1 MLESDYAIAQQLIN
15 EGLFSVAPPKPDEEG
30 VVRVETPSG
39 IIKVSYSF
47 SEEELLQNS
56 LWGRLSQIWKPLDAA
71 VDQAV
76 PVAKL
81 REVRRGWRF

>member
-1 MLESDYAIAQQLIN
+1 M
-15 EGLFSVAPPKPDEEG
+15 
-30 VVRVETPSG
+30 
-39 IIKVSYSF
+39 SYSF

-56 LWGRLSQIWKPLDAA
+56 LWGRLSQMWKPLDAA

-81 REVRRGWRF
+81 REVRRGRRF